1 MGFDAKLKRFFPLVV
16 CALIGLVAFFQSAG
30 LGQLVA
36 SAVIGEASAPAPGDK
51 TPPPTG
57 VLAQP
62 TSKKTGEPILAR
74 NIFDSETGPL
84 TGDAGFKGG
93 DLPLPTTPTP
103 SGPVADEDP
112 PCGFGRVLLIAASE
126 DPQWSFAR
134 IEDDGGGAHL
144 RRIGDD
150 IGGHTLQAVGWN
162 RVWLADGGGRCQ
174 MKLGDKRA
182 TPTRKP
188 SGDDGGRG
196 TTKAGRRGRELS
208 PEMAAKINKVSDT
221 EFNIERS
228 LVNEILENQAELMK
242 TARIVP
248 EKDGDKAGIRLFG
261 IRPNSLLDHLGLKNG
276 DRLESINGFDMSDPQ
291 KALEAYARLAQADK
305 LKVQV
310 NRKGAPMSIDF
321 NIQ

>member
-1 MGFDAKLKRFFPLVV
+1 MGFDAKLKRFFPLVLV
-16 CALIGLVAFFQSAG
+16 TLIGLVAFFQSAG

-36 SAVIGEASAPAPGDK
+36 TTVMGEPTAPADK
-51 TPPPTG
+51 PPPAS

-62 TSKKTGEPILAR
+62 ASQKKSGEPILAR
-74 NIFDSETGPL
+74 NIFDSITGPL
-84 TGDAGFKGG
+84 TGTEMGGG
-93 DLPLPTTPTP
+93 DIPLPTPEP
-103 SGPVADEDP
+103 APGGPVAEEDP
-112 PCGFGRVLLIAASE
+112 PCGFGRVLLIAASD

-134 IEDDGGGAHL
+134 IEADGGGAQL

-162 RVWLADGGGRCQ
+162 RVWLSNGGARCQ
-174 MKLGDKRA
+174 MKLGEKRA
-182 TPTRKP
+182 GAPSKGGAKP
-188 SGDDGGRG
+188 DDSKRAPARG
-196 TTKAGRRGRELS
+196 GRRGRELS

-261 IRPNSLLDHLGLKNG
+261 IRPNSLLDHLGMKNG

-291 KALEAYARLAQADK
+291 KALEAYARLAQAEK
-305 LKVQV
+305 LKVQL
-310 NRKGAPMSIDF
+310 NRKGAPTAIEY